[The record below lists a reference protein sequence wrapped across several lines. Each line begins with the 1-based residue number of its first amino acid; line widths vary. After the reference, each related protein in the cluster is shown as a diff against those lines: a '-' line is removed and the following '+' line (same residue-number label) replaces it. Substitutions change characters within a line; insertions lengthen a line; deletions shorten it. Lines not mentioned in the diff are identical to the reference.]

1 MFRFNRG
8 RLNQQELVA
17 ADFSLRL
24 GSVYDAHP
32 INGSTQAKSLRL
44 PQCCCRR
51 QPPAIQLL
59 ERRYKMEEK
68 KLPVY
73 ESPKVVT
80 YTDEELLEELG
91 PAQTGYVKGD
101 SAF

>member
-1 MFRFNRG
+1 MRVEWKGALCHYAPYAGSILQIEPDISSGEVGFKLASDGINTKC
-8 RLNQQELVA
+8 LVQ
-17 ADFSLRL
+17 S
-24 GSVYDAHP
+24 GT
-32 INGSTQAKSLRL
+32 IE
-44 PQCCCRR
+44 
-51 QPPAIQLL
+51 PAIQLL
-59 ERRYKMEEK
+59 ERRYTMEEK
-68 KLPVY
+68 QLPVY

>member
-1 MFRFNRG
+1 
-8 RLNQQELVA
+8 
-17 ADFSLRL
+17 
-24 GSVYDAHP
+24 
-32 INGSTQAKSLRL
+32 
-44 PQCCCRR
+44 
-51 QPPAIQLL
+51 
-59 ERRYKMEEK
+59 MEEK

-101 SAF
+101 SAFQRKQCDEARHTTARQRKGDSAFQWLVKIILKRLVNYCQPAFFFG

>member
-1 MFRFNRG
+1 M
-8 RLNQQELVA
+8 
-17 ADFSLRL
+17 
-24 GSVYDAHP
+24 
-32 INGSTQAKSLRL
+32 ST
-44 PQCCCRR
+44 R
-51 QPPAIQLL
+51 Q
-59 ERRYKMEEK
+59 EK

-80 YTDEELLEELG
+80 YTDEELIEELG

>member
-1 MFRFNRG
+1 MSTR
-8 RLNQQELVA
+8 QE
-17 ADFSLRL
+17 R
-24 GSVYDAHP
+24 
-32 INGSTQAKSLRL
+32 
-44 PQCCCRR
+44 
-51 QPPAIQLL
+51 
-59 ERRYKMEEK
+59 

-80 YTDEELLEELG
+80 YTDEELLEELD